1 MGLFGFGRARKLQD
15 LKVGDLKKER
25 LTQEVKQD
33 QLIVRIRHA
42 QEQHDG
48 LLESASEP
56 GVTDG
61 EVDTAAY
68 KMGQVNKTKDRA
80 EKDLQE
86 IITRMT
92 VIDSTL
98 DIIDKKQELEKRGI
112 WKKINEIPEE
122 ELEAQLQDLAVDRKE
137 SEINLDRIVEVFD
150 VDRQAVQS
158 KRSADVRRS
167 RDAILKMK
175 GRKSGD
181 SDPAPASSGGE
192 DKTLLLNDKE

>member
-1 MGLFGFGRARKLQD
+1 MDA
-15 LKVGDLKKER
+15 
-25 LTQEVKQD
+25 
-33 QLIVRIRHA
+33 
-42 QEQHDG
+42 
-48 LLESASEP
+48 
-56 GVTDG
+56 
-61 EVDTAAY
+61 AAY

-86 IITRMT
+86 VITRMT

-167 RDAILKMK
+167 RDAILKMR

-181 SDPAPASSGGE
+181 ADPAPASSGGE

>member
-15 LKVGDLKKER
+15 LKGNDLKKWR

-48 LLESASEP
+48 LLGSASEP

-61 EVDTAAY
+61 EVDAAAY

-86 IITRMT
+86 VITRMT

-137 SEINLDRIVEVFD
+137 SEINLDRIVEEFD

-167 RDAILKMK
+167 RDAILKMR
-175 GRKSGD
+175 GRQSGD
-181 SDPAPASSGGE
+181 ADPAPASSGGE

>member
-15 LKVGDLKKER
+15 LKVNDLKKER

-61 EVDTAAY
+61 EVDAAAY

-86 IITRMT
+86 VITRMT

-98 DIIDKKQELEKRGI
+98 DIIDRNRSSKRG
-112 WKKINEIPEE
+112 
-122 ELEAQLQDLAVDRKE
+122 VYG
-137 SEINLDRIVEVFD
+137 
-150 VDRQAVQS
+150 
-158 KRSADVRRS
+158 KRSTRFP
-167 RDAILKMK
+167 
-175 GRKSGD
+175 RKSLRL
-181 SDPAPASSGGE
+181 SSR
-192 DKTLLLNDKE
+192 TLRLIVKKAKLISTE

>member
-48 LLESASEP
+48 LLESASAP

-61 EVDTAAY
+61 EVDAAAY

-86 IITRMT
+86 VITRMT

-167 RDAILKMK
+167 RDAILKMR

-181 SDPAPASSGGE
+181 GDPAPASSGGE

>member
-61 EVDTAAY
+61 EVDAAAY

-86 IITRMT
+86 VITRMT

-122 ELEAQLQDLAVDRKE
+122 ELEAQLQGLAVDRKE

-167 RDAILKMK
+167 RDAILKMR
-175 GRKSGD
+175 GRKSGTG
-181 SDPAPASSGGE
+181 DPTPASSGDE
-192 DKTLLLNDKE
+192 DKTLLLNDKD